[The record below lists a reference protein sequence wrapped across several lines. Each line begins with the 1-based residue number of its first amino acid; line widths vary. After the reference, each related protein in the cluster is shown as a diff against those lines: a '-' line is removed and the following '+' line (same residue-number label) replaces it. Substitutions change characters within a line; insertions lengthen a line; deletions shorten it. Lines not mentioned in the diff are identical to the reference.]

1 MLKSHAMWDFYAT
14 VLAMRQTTRR
24 EEIAANA
31 RAAKARRQVTDADI
45 AQALGITRP
54 GVSERMNGKVRWQ
67 IEELEELADFLD
79 TTLEEL
85 LAPASAE
92 VAP

>member
-1 MLKSHAMWDFYAT
+1 MWDFYAN
-14 VLAMRQTTRR
+14 VLVMRQTNRR

-54 GVSERMNGKVRWQ
+54 GVSERMNGKARWQ
-67 IEELEELADFLD
+67 IEELEKLADFLD

-85 LAPASAE
+85 LAPANAE
-92 VAP
+92 AAS